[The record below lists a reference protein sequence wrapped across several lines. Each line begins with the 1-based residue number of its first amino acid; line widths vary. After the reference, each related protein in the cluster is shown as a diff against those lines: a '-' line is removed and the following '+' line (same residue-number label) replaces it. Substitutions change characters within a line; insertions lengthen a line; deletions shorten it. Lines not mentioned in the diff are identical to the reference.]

1 MASTKAIEFIGS
13 SEYFEI
19 IKKIGDLFNIIWG
32 DKRMPKIIAL
42 INDILRHNQTS
53 ETPVKELIKKWL
65 DFLNEDEVNK
75 LYNFLEENF
84 LPKVRELWQ
93 EEETQESVEEEAQ
106 EESFEK
112 TEEES
117 FEERAKRYIELMQTI
132 IKYPQRPK
140 QEKVEEKPKKKEET
154 KKEAEEYK
162 TITFQPQQEHKK
174 EAEEESLPE
183 DVIVITKKKEEKPPQ
198 GEEFLDLS
206 RL

>member
-1 MASTKAIEFIGS
+1 MSELKAIQFLASNEH
-13 SEYFEI
+13 
-19 IKKIGDLFNIIWG
+19 FNIIEQIGNFLQMTWE
-32 DKRMPKIIAL
+32 DERMSKIFSL
-42 INDILRHNQTS
+42 TEDIIRYNQTS

-65 DFLNEDEVNK
+65 DFLNEEEVNK

-93 EEETQESVEEEAQ
+93 EEDITEEES
-106 EESFEK
+106 EE

-183 DVIVITKKKEEKPPQ
+183 DVIVITKKKEEKTPE

>member
-1 MASTKAIEFIGS
+1 MAEKHILQFIAS
-13 SEYFEI
+13 DEHLNLIKEI
-19 IKKIGDLFNIIWG
+19 CDLFQISWG
-32 DKRMPKIIAL
+32 DQKMGQIFHL
-42 INDILRHNQTS
+42 TEDILRYNQTS

-65 DFLNEDEVNK
+65 DFLNEEEVNK

-93 EEETQESVEEEAQ
+93 EEDITEEES
-106 EESFEK
+106 EE

-140 QEKVEEKPKKKEET
+140 QEKIEEKPQKKEET

-174 EAEEESLPE
+174 ETEEESLPE
-183 DVIVITKKKEEKPPQ
+183 DAIVITRKKEEKPPQ